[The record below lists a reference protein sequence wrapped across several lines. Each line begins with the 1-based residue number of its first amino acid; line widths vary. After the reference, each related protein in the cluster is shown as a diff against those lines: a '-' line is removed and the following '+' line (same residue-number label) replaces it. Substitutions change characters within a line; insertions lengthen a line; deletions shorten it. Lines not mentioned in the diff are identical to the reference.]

1 MASTLVHDLQQFRYV
16 TAFTCPVPWTHVR
29 HVSIP
34 ELRHEAP
41 DLPFMASLI
50 SALSD
55 CDVSLHEIH
64 DHNDADILQLVQV
77 LQVCLQFSLW
87 SQNILKE
94 KLLEVQATHVAKG
107 VSAQQLENLERR
119 YHALEGEMAAL
130 HKDRD
135 MLSLGT
141 ANLRA
146 SLLQMEKTIKRQ
158 ERQLQQE
165 QGRNAQLVAKLEKA
179 LCARALAAPLMSAPR
194 LPPPRESQQRSAGN
208 RHASAPTH
216 RTKKAAT
223 VYHSSRLPTGNAD
236 AHRDSTASLTSDTS
250 YGDSCLSAE
259 VAARAHSH
267 VPQPCDSVDPPPP
280 PFLDWRT
287 LVRYIIHEEQRT
299 SAWTSTHASPTA
311 ARATAD
317 ERRIE
322 RKAELMPAAQHPSE
336 PAAALPAA
344 ATPQVSEA
352 QLDSFF
358 AGLTAGVTTE
368 VVAYSRAVAARAE
381 EMVRAATQQRMQET
395 AEAQQALMAQV
406 QAALGSLSA
415 ELAAYKQQ
423 KDATP
428 SPDLRAVAMLVAASD
443 ASDPH
448 AQLSPFSPV
457 LALSNV
463 RNSAAAALPA
473 PSRHASS
480 APVTLNNAPPTNDSK
495 PLSQPPQ
502 ASASPLPPSIDS
514 SPPASF
520 LNSFVTSGAAL
531 CHSTRGRE
539 ALDSGSKTRKPLPDF
554 SPDILRTPPT
564 SEHGDA
570 AAPSGAG
577 SDGPRSVVSR
587 ADDEDERDV
596 DVDLLPLDSSSSDSS
611 SGSSQSS
618 DGKADGVAEVS
629 HAYPRVLA
637 KPSSAPPMYPNKTP
651 TAAAVVVQPAAPQH
665 PSANRTLSL
674 HFSTRS
680 DMSEGSS
687 HGSSQMLRETRAQL
701 QALLEEEEAAGRA
714 KTHR

>member
-1 MASTLVHDLQQFRYV
+1 MNSTLVHDLQQFRYV
-16 TAFTCPVPWTHVR
+16 TAFTNPLPWPHVR
-29 HVSIP
+29 RVSIP
-34 ELRHEAP
+34 GLRHEAP
-41 DLPFMASLI
+41 DLPFMANLI

-55 CDVSLHEIH
+55 CDVSLHKIH
-64 DHNDADILQLVQV
+64 EHNDTDILQLVQV
-77 LQVCLQFSLW
+77 LQACLQFSLW

-107 VSAQQLENLERR
+107 VSAQQLENLEKR

-130 HKDRD
+130 HKDRG

-141 ANLRA
+141 ANLRT
-146 SLLQMEKTIKRQ
+146 SLAQMEKTIKRQ

-165 QGRNAQLVAKLEKA
+165 RGRNAQLVAKLEKA
-179 LCARALAAPLMSAPR
+179 LCARAVAAPLMSAPR
-194 LPPPRESQQRSAGN
+194 LPPPRESQQRPAGN

-216 RTKKAAT
+216 RTTKATT
-223 VYHSSRLPTGNAD
+223 VYDSSRLPTDNAD
-236 AHRDSTASLTSDTS
+236 AHRDSIASLTSDTS

-259 VAARAHSH
+259 VAARTHSH
-267 VPQPCDSVDPPPP
+267 VPQPCDSLDPPPP

-287 LVRYIIHEEQRT
+287 LVRYIIHEEQRA
-299 SAWTSTHASPTA
+299 SVWASNHASPTA

-317 ERRIE
+317 ERGIASKE
-322 RKAELMPAAQHPSE
+322 ELMPAAQHPSK

-344 ATPQVSEA
+344 ATQRVTEA

-368 VVAYSRAVAARAE
+368 VVAYSRAVAARVE
-381 EMVRAATQQRMQET
+381 EMVRAATQQWIQET

-406 QAALGSLSA
+406 QAALGSLGA
-415 ELAAYKQQ
+415 ELAVHKQL

-428 SPDLRAVAMLVAASD
+428 SPALRTVAMPVATSD

-448 AQLSPFSPV
+448 AQLAPFSPV
-457 LALSNV
+457 LASSSV

-473 PSRHASS
+473 PCQHAGN
-480 APVTLNNAPPTNDSK
+480 ALVTLANAPPTNDSK

-502 ASASPLPPSIDS
+502 TSASPLTPSIDS

-520 LNSFVTSGAAL
+520 LNSFVMSGTAL
-531 CHSTRGRE
+531 CHSTTGCE
-539 ALDSGSKTRKPLPDF
+539 VLDGGSKTRTPLPDF

-564 SEHGDA
+564 SEHGTA
-570 AAPSGAG
+570 AAPLGTG

-587 ADDEDERDV
+587 ADDADERDV

-611 SGSSQSS
+611 SGSSQRS
-618 DGKADGVAEVS
+618 DGTADGVAEVS
-629 HAYPRVLA
+629 HAYARVLA
-637 KPSSAPPMYPNKTP
+637 KPSSPPPMYPNKTP
-651 TAAAVVVQPAAPQH
+651 TAAAFVVQPAAPTH

-680 DMSEGSS
+680 DVSEGSS
-687 HGSSQMLRETRAQL
+687 YGSSQMLRETRAQL

>member
-135 MLSLGT
+135 MLSL
-141 ANLRA
+141 
-146 SLLQMEKTIKRQ
+146 
-158 ERQLQQE
+158 
-165 QGRNAQLVAKLEKA
+165 
-179 LCARALAAPLMSAPR
+179 APR

-267 VPQPCDSVDPPPP
+267 VPQPCGSVDPPPP

-406 QAALGSLSA
+406 QTALGSLSA

-428 SPDLRAVAMLVAASD
+428 SPDLRAVAMPVAASG

-687 HGSSQMLRETRAQL
+687 HGSSQMLRETRTQL

>member
-135 MLSLGT
+135 MLSLAGEGVVRAGT
-141 ANLRA
+141 GGAVDV
-146 SLLQMEKTIKRQ
+146 ST
-158 ERQLQQE
+158 
-165 QGRNAQLVAKLEKA
+165 A
-179 LCARALAAPLMSAPR
+179 LTSTSRV
-194 LPPPRESQQRSAGN
+194 
-208 RHASAPTH
+208 
-216 RTKKAAT
+216 AAT
-223 VYHSSRLPTGNAD
+223 
-236 AHRDSTASLTSDTS
+236 
-250 YGDSCLSAE
+250 CLSAE

-428 SPDLRAVAMLVAASD
+428 SPDLRAVAMPVAASD